1 MIYIIG
7 RDRRTLAIERSMTIK
22 EAAKMIG
29 VREASVV
36 FLKNGR
42 PVTSDEVIEPADEIK
57 CLEIFSGG

>member
-1 MIYIIG
+1 MIYFIG
-7 RDRRTLAIERSMTIK
+7 RDRRTLNIERPMTIK
-22 EAAKMIG
+22 EAATMIG

-42 PVTSDEVIEPADEIK
+42 PVTSDEMIGPEDEIK

>member
-1 MIYIIG
+1 MIYFIG
-7 RDRRTLAIERSMTIK
+7 RDRRTLNIERPMTIK

-42 PVTSDEVIEPADEIK
+42 PVTSDEMIGPEDEIK

>member
-1 MIYIIG
+1 MIQFIG
-7 RDRRTLAIERSMTIK
+7 RERCNFVIERAMTIK

-29 VREASVV
+29 VRETSVV

-42 PVTSDEVIEPADEIK
+42 PVTSDEIIEPEDEIK

>member
-1 MIYIIG
+1 
-7 RDRRTLAIERSMTIK
+7 MTIK
-22 EAAKMIG
+22 EAATMIG